1 MKQFKVF
8 HHPSYGY
15 EAVKQGWSWPGF
27 LFGPVW
33 ALVKKLWLVAIAIS
47 IFTFAVAHMMSVLA
61 PPLVP
66 FSSLIPAVLVG
77 VAGNQERAKSLSK
90 RGFSEI
96 GIHSG
101 ASADQAIAEAMK
113 VPTPQGSPAQ

>member
-33 ALVKKLWLVAIAIS
+33 ALVKKLWFVAIAVS
-47 IFTFAVAHMMSVLA
+47 LFTLAVAHIMSVFA

-66 FSSLIPAVLVG
+66 FASLIPAILVG
-77 VAGNQERAKSLSK
+77 IVGNQERAKSLSK

-96 GIHSG
+96 GIHAG

-113 VPTPQGSPAQ
+113 PAPAPGSPS